1 MKGLFRR
8 IVAVT
13 AVFALIFCAMA
24 ISPSAASADISI
36 RIDATSYSQDD
47 QITAEVYF
55 PRAYKK
61 ISSLDMSLLYDSQKL
76 EFVSMKQGKDLRR
89 ARDKQTN
96 GEVYS
101 EYAGDPGKIN
111 WSLAGGNNYEF
122 SGIFSTIVFKVKSY
136 ANHGSS
142 KLSLKINNAVNS
154 GFVNMTN
161 DVNVSG
167 ASFTIL
173 RNSMNDIDCKLNKA
187 GTGYIITDYT
197 CATYDTVILSDTYKG
212 LPIVGIDYAAFL
224 NHAEIKKLVL
234 PSTLEYIGKE
244 SFMGCSGITELV
256 IPDNV
261 TSIYEG
267 AFRQCDGLKSL
278 SLPLGLVT
286 IGVNA
291 FSGCP
296 FLTSV
301 ELPFTLKTLGKGAFE
316 NCTLLNTVKISKN
329 TTVGANA
336 FKACSDNLKFISV
349 ANNTRLN
356 NYIKSS
362 GIKASVEI
370 VKDLSHGTVANIAG
384 QEYTK
389 SEVIPA
395 VTITLTS
402 GEKVVLGKD
411 YKVVCRN
418 NIEIGTA
425 KAYIVGINSY
435 GEGYVKQFKIVCKHK
450 NVTKKVSKAATC
462 TRTGN
467 YIVTCNLCGNKTNEV
482 IPATGH
488 TGDGKWVIEKRPTI
502 STTGSKYMLCKVC
515 KARAKTEIIAKAYP
529 DVNGDKLINS
539 ADALIVLR
547 HAVGLASEINTDE
560 KFMNAD
566 TNGDNK
572 VNSMDALTILRIA
585 VGLVRL

>member
-8 IVAVT
+8 IVAVA

-36 RIDATSYSQDD
+36 RIDATSYAQDD

-76 EFVSMKQGKDLRR
+76 EVVSMTQGKDLRR

-101 EYAGDPGKIN
+101 EYAGNPGKIN

-122 SGIFSTIVFKVKSY
+122 SGIFSTIVFKVRSY

-142 KLSLKINNAVNS
+142 DLSLKINNASNS

-167 ASFTIL
+167 VSFTIL

-187 GTGYIITDYT
+187 GTGYIITDYH
-197 CATYDTVILSDTYKG
+197 CATYENVVLSDTYKG

-224 NHAEIKKLVL
+224 NHGEIKKLVL

-244 SFMGCSGITELV
+244 SFMGCSGLTELV

-267 AFRQCDGLKSL
+267 AFRQCDGLKSV
-278 SLPLGLVT
+278 SLPLGLEE

-291 FSGCP
+291 FYGCP

-329 TTVGANA
+329 TTVGSDA
-336 FKACSDNLKFISV
+336 FKACADDFKFISV
-349 ANNTRLN
+349 ANNTKLN

-370 VKDLSHGTVANIAG
+370 VKDISLGTVKNIAD
-384 QEYTK
+384 QAYTK

-395 VTITLTS
+395 VTVTLAS

-411 YKVVCRN
+411 YKVVCHN
-418 NIEIGTA
+418 NVEIGTA

-435 GEGYVKQFKIVCKHK
+435 GEGYVKQFKIVCKHTD
-450 NVTKKVSKAATC
+450 VTKEVSKAATC
-462 TRTGN
+462 TKTGT
-467 YIVTCNLCGNKTNEV
+467 YTVTCNLCGRKTSEI

-515 KARAKTEIIAKAYP
+515 KAKAKTEIIAKAYP
-529 DVNGDKLINS
+529 DVNGDKLVNS

-547 HAVGLASEINTDE
+547 HTVGLGNEINTDE

-566 TNGDNK
+566 TNGDGK
-572 VNSMDALTILRIA
+572 INSMDALTILRIS
-585 VGLVRL
+585 VGLIKL

>member
-8 IVAVT
+8 VVAVA

-36 RIDATSYSQDD
+36 RIDATSYAQDD

-76 EFVSMKQGKDLRR
+76 EVVSMTQGKDLRK

-101 EYAGDPGKIN
+101 EYAGNPGKIN

-122 SGIFSTIVFKVKSY
+122 SGIFSTIVFKVRSY

-142 KLSLKINNAVNS
+142 DLSLKINNASNS

-167 ASFTIL
+167 VSFTIL
-173 RNSMNDIDCKLNKA
+173 RNSMNDIDCELNKA
-187 GTGYIITDYT
+187 GTGYIITAYH
-197 CATYDTVILSDTYKG
+197 CATYENVVLSGTYKG

-224 NHAEIKKLVL
+224 NHGEIKKLVL

-244 SFMGCSGITELV
+244 SFMGCSGLTELV

-267 AFRQCDGLKSL
+267 AFRQCDGLKSV
-278 SLPLGLVT
+278 SLPLGLEE
-286 IGVNA
+286 IGANA
-291 FSGCP
+291 FYGCP

-316 NCTLLNTVKISKN
+316 SCTLLNTVKISKN
-329 TTVGANA
+329 TTVGSDA
-336 FKACSDNLKFISV
+336 FKACADDFKFISA
-349 ANNTRLN
+349 ANNTKLN

-370 VKDLSHGTVANIAG
+370 VKDLSLGTVKNIAD
-384 QEYTK
+384 QTYTK
-389 SEVIPA
+389 AEIIPS
-395 VTITLTS
+395 VTVTLTS

-411 YKVVCRN
+411 YKVVCHN
-418 NIEIGTA
+418 NVEIGTA

-435 GEGYVKQFKIVCKHK
+435 GEGYVKQFKIVCKHTD
-450 NVTKKVSKAATC
+450 VTKEVSKAATC
-462 TRTGN
+462 TKTGT
-467 YIVTCNLCGNKTNEV
+467 YTVTCNLCGKKSSE
-482 IPATGH
+482 IILATGH

-502 STTGSKYMLCKVC
+502 SATGSKYMLCKVC
-515 KARAKTEIIAKAYP
+515 KAKAKTEIIAKAYP
-529 DVNGDKLINS
+529 DVNGDKLVNS

-547 HAVGLASEINTDE
+547 HTVGLGNEINTDE

-566 TNGDNK
+566 TNGDGK
-572 VNSMDALTILRIA
+572 INSMDALTILRIS
-585 VGLVRL
+585 VGLVKL

>member
-1 MKGLFRR
+1 
-8 IVAVT
+8 
-13 AVFALIFCAMA
+13 
-24 ISPSAASADISI
+24 
-36 RIDATSYSQDD
+36 
-47 QITAEVYF
+47 
-55 PRAYKK
+55 
-61 ISSLDMSLLYDSQKL
+61 
-76 EFVSMKQGKDLRR
+76 
-89 ARDKQTN
+89 
-96 GEVYS
+96 
-101 EYAGDPGKIN
+101 
-111 WSLAGGNNYEF
+111 
-122 SGIFSTIVFKVKSY
+122 
-136 ANHGSS
+136 
-142 KLSLKINNAVNS
+142 
-154 GFVNMTN
+154 
-161 DVNVSG
+161 
-167 ASFTIL
+167 
-173 RNSMNDIDCKLNKA
+173 MNDIDCKLNKA

-362 GIKASVEI
+362 ESKHRL
-370 VKDLSHGTVANIAG
+370 KLLRTFPHGTVANIAG

-389 SEVIPA
+389 SGGNSCRYNHA
-395 VTITLTS
+395 
-402 GEKVVLGKD
+402 
-411 YKVVCRN
+411 YKR
-418 NIEIGTA
+418 
-425 KAYIVGINSY
+425 
-435 GEGYVKQFKIVCKHK
+435 
-450 NVTKKVSKAATC
+450 
-462 TRTGN
+462 
-467 YIVTCNLCGNKTNEV
+467 
-482 IPATGH
+482 
-488 TGDGKWVIEKRPTI
+488 
-502 STTGSKYMLCKVC
+502 
-515 KARAKTEIIAKAYP
+515 
-529 DVNGDKLINS
+529 
-539 ADALIVLR
+539 
-547 HAVGLASEINTDE
+547 
-560 KFMNAD
+560 
-566 TNGDNK
+566 
-572 VNSMDALTILRIA
+572 
-585 VGLVRL
+585 

>member
-1 MKGLFRR
+1 
-8 IVAVT
+8 
-13 AVFALIFCAMA
+13 
-24 ISPSAASADISI
+24 
-36 RIDATSYSQDD
+36 
-47 QITAEVYF
+47 
-55 PRAYKK
+55 
-61 ISSLDMSLLYDSQKL
+61 MSLLYDSQKL

-122 SGIFSTIVFKVKSY
+122 SGIFSTIVFKVRSY
-136 ANHGSS
+136 ANHGIS

-278 SLPLGLVT
+278 SLPLGLET

-356 NYIKSS
+356 NYIQSS

-370 VKDLSHGTVANIAG
+370 VKDLSLGTVANIAG

-450 NVTKKVSKAATC
+450 NVTKNVSKAATC
-462 TRTGN
+462 TRAGN

-515 KARAKTEIIAKAYP
+515 KERAKTEILAKAYP

-547 HAVGLASEINTDE
+547 HTVGLASEINTDE

>member
-1 MKGLFRR
+1 M
-8 IVAVT
+8 
-13 AVFALIFCAMA
+13 
-24 ISPSAASADISI
+24 
-36 RIDATSYSQDD
+36 
-47 QITAEVYF
+47 
-55 PRAYKK
+55 
-61 ISSLDMSLLYDSQKL
+61 
-76 EFVSMKQGKDLRR
+76 
-89 ARDKQTN
+89 
-96 GEVYS
+96 
-101 EYAGDPGKIN
+101 
-111 WSLAGGNNYEF
+111 
-122 SGIFSTIVFKVKSY
+122 
-136 ANHGSS
+136 
-142 KLSLKINNAVNS
+142 
-154 GFVNMTN
+154 
-161 DVNVSG
+161 
-167 ASFTIL
+167 
-173 RNSMNDIDCKLNKA
+173 
-187 GTGYIITDYT
+187 
-197 CATYDTVILSDTYKG
+197 
-212 LPIVGIDYAAFL
+212 
-224 NHAEIKKLVL
+224 
-234 PSTLEYIGKE
+234 
-244 SFMGCSGITELV
+244 
-256 IPDNV
+256 
-261 TSIYEG
+261 
-267 AFRQCDGLKSL
+267 
-278 SLPLGLVT
+278 GLVT

-462 TRTGN
+462 TRAGN

>member
-8 IVAVT
+8 IVAFA
-13 AVFALIFCAMA
+13 AVFALTFCAMA
-24 ISPSAASADISI
+24 ISPSAASADIAI
-36 RIDATSYSQDD
+36 RIDATSYAQDE

-76 EFVSMKQGKDLRR
+76 EVVSMAQGKDLRR

-101 EYAGDPGKIN
+101 EYAGNPGKIN

-142 KLSLKINNAVNS
+142 DLSLKINNAANS
-154 GFVNMTN
+154 GLVNMTN

-167 ASFTIL
+167 VSFTVL

-187 GTGYIITDYT
+187 GTGYIITDYH
-197 CATYDTVILSDTYKG
+197 CATYENVVLSDTYKG
-212 LPIVGIDYAAFL
+212 LPVVGIDYAAFL
-224 NHAEIKKLVL
+224 NHAEIKRLVL

-244 SFMGCSGITELV
+244 SFMGCSGLTELV
-256 IPDNV
+256 IPGNV

-267 AFRQCDGLKSL
+267 AFRQCDGLKSI
-278 SLPLGLVT
+278 SLPLGLEE
-286 IGVNA
+286 IGTNA
-291 FSGCP
+291 FYGCP

-301 ELPFTLKTLGKGAFE
+301 ELPFTLRTLGKGAFE
-316 NCTLLNTVKISKN
+316 SCTLLNTVKISKN
-329 TTVGANA
+329 TTIGANA
-336 FKACSDNLKFISV
+336 FNDCADEFKFISV
-349 ANNTRLN
+349 ANNTKLN
-356 NYIKSS
+356 RYITSS

-370 VKDLSHGTVANIAG
+370 VKDLSLGTVKSIAD
-384 QEYTK
+384 QAYTK

-395 VTITLTS
+395 VTVTLAS

-411 YKVVCRN
+411 YKVVCYN
-418 NIEIGTA
+418 NVEIGTA

-435 GEGYVKQFKIVCKHK
+435 GEGYAKQFKIVCRH
-450 NVTKKVSKAATC
+450 NDVTKEVSKAATC
-462 TRTGN
+462 TKTGT
-467 YIVTCNLCGNKTNEV
+467 YTVTCNLCGKKSTEV
-482 IPATGH
+482 IPAAGH

-515 KARAKTEIIAKAYP
+515 RAKAKTEIIAKAYP
-529 DVNGDKLINS
+529 DVNGDKLVNS

-547 HAVGLASEINTDE
+547 HTVGLGNEINTEE

-566 TNGDNK
+566 TNGDGK
-572 VNSMDALTILRIA
+572 VNSMDALTILRVS
-585 VGLVRL
+585 VGLIKL

>member
-13 AVFALIFCAMA
+13 AVFVLIFCAMA

-212 LPIVGIDYAAFL
+212 YGGKMIVRLLPVF
-224 NHAEIKKLVL
+224 
-234 PSTLEYIGKE
+234 
-244 SFMGCSGITELV
+244 
-256 IPDNV
+256 
-261 TSIYEG
+261 
-267 AFRQCDGLKSL
+267 
-278 SLPLGLVT
+278 
-286 IGVNA
+286 
-291 FSGCP
+291 
-296 FLTSV
+296 
-301 ELPFTLKTLGKGAFE
+301 
-316 NCTLLNTVKISKN
+316 
-329 TTVGANA
+329 
-336 FKACSDNLKFISV
+336 
-349 ANNTRLN
+349 
-356 NYIKSS
+356 
-362 GIKASVEI
+362 
-370 VKDLSHGTVANIAG
+370 
-384 QEYTK
+384 
-389 SEVIPA
+389 
-395 VTITLTS
+395 
-402 GEKVVLGKD
+402 
-411 YKVVCRN
+411 
-418 NIEIGTA
+418 
-425 KAYIVGINSY
+425 
-435 GEGYVKQFKIVCKHK
+435 
-450 NVTKKVSKAATC
+450 
-462 TRTGN
+462 
-467 YIVTCNLCGNKTNEV
+467 
-482 IPATGH
+482 
-488 TGDGKWVIEKRPTI
+488 
-502 STTGSKYMLCKVC
+502 
-515 KARAKTEIIAKAYP
+515 
-529 DVNGDKLINS
+529 
-539 ADALIVLR
+539 
-547 HAVGLASEINTDE
+547 VGLLLIS
-560 KFMNAD
+560 FSP
-566 TNGDNK
+566 
-572 VNSMDALTILRIA
+572 VSL
-585 VGLVRL
+585 